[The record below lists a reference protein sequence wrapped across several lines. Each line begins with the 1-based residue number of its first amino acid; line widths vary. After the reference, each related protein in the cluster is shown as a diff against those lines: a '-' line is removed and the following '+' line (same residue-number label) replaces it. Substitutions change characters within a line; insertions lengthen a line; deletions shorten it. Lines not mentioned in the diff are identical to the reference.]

1 VARQVEGDQAVI
13 FGEPSLQLMLEN
25 TSAGRIAMDHQHRH
39 SAATAL
45 LDREGA
51 VRCNDTVLPGR
62 SAHADILRADEGVL
76 YFSVSDLALL
86 QWLQT

>member
-1 VARQVEGDQAVI
+1 
-13 FGEPSLQLMLEN
+13 
-25 TSAGRIAMDHQHRH
+25 MDHQHRH

-45 LDREGA
+45 LDRERA
-51 VRCNDTVLPGR
+51 VRCNDAVLPDR
-62 SAHADILRADEGVL
+62 NAHADILGADEAVL